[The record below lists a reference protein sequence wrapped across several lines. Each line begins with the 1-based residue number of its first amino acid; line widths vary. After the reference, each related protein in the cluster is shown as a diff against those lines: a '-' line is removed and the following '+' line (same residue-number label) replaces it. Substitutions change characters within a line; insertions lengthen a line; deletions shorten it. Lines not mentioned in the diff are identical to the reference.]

1 MCTIN
6 APHRHDTVGSFLRPE
21 RLKKA
26 RNDFEKG
33 KIDKEELTKIENE
46 ELKKIVDKQ
55 IELGYKSVTEGEFR
69 RG

>member
-6 APHRHDTVGSFLRPE
+6 APHRHDTVGSFLRTE

-33 KIDKEELTKIENE
+33 KIDKKELEKVE
-46 ELKKIVDKQ
+46 D
-55 IELGYKSVTEGEFR
+55 
-69 RG
+69 

>member
-33 KIDKEELTKIENE
+33 KIDDDEPPQQNPQASA
-46 ELKKIVDKQ
+46 D
-55 IELGYKSVTEGEFR
+55 
-69 RG
+69 